1 MLQGVSRSNS
11 SCSCV
16 PTSVAVVL
24 SGASG
29 IRYGL
34 RLLEVLRGRV
44 KLYAVYTKAA
54 ERVARYEEGIENL
67 RSILDKVADEVYSE
81 DEIEAP
87 LASSSRV
94 PDAVVVAPCSQ
105 TMLAKIASG
114 IGDTL
119 ASRLALNALR
129 LRRRTVL
136 VFRETPITAIDALNM
151 MIVSL
156 AGAVVLPA
164 SPAFYHKPRDI
175 QGIVDFVVGK
185 VLDVLGIPHELYKR
199 WEPPHH

>member
-1 MLQGVSRSNS
+1 M
-11 SCSCV
+11 
-16 PTSVAVVL
+16 
-24 SGASG
+24 
-29 IRYGL
+29 
-34 RLLEVLRGRV
+34 LRGRV

-54 ERVARYEEGIENL
+54 EQVARYEEGIENL
-67 RSILDKVADEVYSE
+67 RSVLERMADEVYSE

-151 MIVSL
+151 MIASL

-199 WEPPHH
+199 WDPQQH